1 MLRYYLFVA
10 LGGALGASLRYFTYQ
25 WVERLSVL
33 RLPVATLGVN
43 CLGSLLAGLLFGFFT
58 SKWDA
63 TAGPRLFFLTGM
75 LGAYTTFS
83 TFAVESMALLQE
95 GAYHKFYINILLNIV
110 GSIGLATVGWAIARM
125 CLK

>member
-1 MLRYYLFVA
+1 MLRFYLFVA

-25 WVERLSVL
+25 CVERLFLL
-33 RLPVATLGVN
+33 RFPMATLSVN

-63 TAGPRLFFLTGM
+63 TAGPRLFFLTGI

-83 TFAVESMALLQE
+83 TFAVESMTLLHE

-110 GSIGLATVGWAIARM
+110 GSIGFAAMGWLIVRM